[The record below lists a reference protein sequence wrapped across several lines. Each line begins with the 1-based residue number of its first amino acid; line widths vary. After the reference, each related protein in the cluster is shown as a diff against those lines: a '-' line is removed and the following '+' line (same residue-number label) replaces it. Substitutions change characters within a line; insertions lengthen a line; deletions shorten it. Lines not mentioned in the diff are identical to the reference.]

1 MTYQKGDDLM
11 IQAISAIKDFEGQR
25 LAGVDRVRQRITE
38 IESKFGING
47 VGQDFQNILNQEIQ
61 KAQRTRKIAP
71 VDKTNNTESVKSTS
85 NTDVNKVL
93 ETFEADENSNSTNK
107 AATLQTSPIQSTLNN
122 PSSERVF
129 PGEEALPDALRSS
142 INPSSAIS
150 SRPEVRNDV
159 PKVEEEEV
167 ETPTYE
173 TKRLSTESVKAGTEE
188 LLLSA
193 SEKYNVDPRLSKA
206 VAIVESN
213 MNQND
218 ISDAGAIG
226 VMQLMPETAR
236 SLGVDPYDEEQNI
249 DGGVRFLGQMLKTFN
264 GDVKK
269 AVAAYNAGPGAVQ
282 KYGGIPPYRETQAYV
297 GRVMDLYR

>member
-1 MTYQKGDDLM
+1 M

-25 LAGVDRVRQRITE
+25 LAGVDRVRQRIAE
-38 IESKFGING
+38 IENKFGING
-47 VGQDFQNILNQEIQ
+47 VGQDFQEILNQEIQ
-61 KAQRTRKIAP
+61 KAQRTKKVAP
-71 VDKTNNTESVKSTS
+71 VDKTNKTEAVQSTLK
-85 NTDVNKVL
+85 TDTNNGI
-93 ETFEADENSNSTNK
+93 ETFETNENSTSTNK
-107 AATLQTSPIQSTLNN
+107 AATPQTSQIQSTLKNSS
-122 PSSERVF
+122 PSRVF

-150 SRPEVRNDV
+150 SRPEVKNDI
-159 PKVEEEEV
+159 PRVEEEEV

-173 TKRLSTESVKAGTEE
+173 TKRLSTESSRAGTEE

-206 VAIVESN
+206 VAIAESN

-264 GDVKK
+264 GDVRK
-269 AVAAYNAGPGAVQ
+269 AVAAYNAGPGAVK

-297 GRVMDLYR
+297 GRVMDLYK

>member
-1 MTYQKGDDLM
+1 M

-47 VGQDFQNILNQEIQ
+47 VGQDFQEILNQEIQ
-61 KAQRTRKIAP
+61 KAQRTKKVAP
-71 VDKTNNTESVKSTS
+71 VDKTNKTEAIQSTLK
-85 NTDVNKVL
+85 TDTNNGIEKF
-93 ETFEADENSNSTNK
+93 ETNENSNSTNK
-107 AATLQTSPIQSTLNN
+107 AATPQTSQIQSTLQSSS
-122 PSSERVF
+122 PSRVF

-150 SRPEVRNDV
+150 SRPEVKNDV
-159 PKVEEEEV
+159 TKVEEENV
-167 ETPTYE
+167 ETPTYD
-173 TKRLSTESVKAGTEE
+173 TKRLSTESSKAGTEE

-264 GDVKK
+264 GDVRK
-269 AVAAYNAGPGAVQ
+269 AVAAYNAGPGAVK